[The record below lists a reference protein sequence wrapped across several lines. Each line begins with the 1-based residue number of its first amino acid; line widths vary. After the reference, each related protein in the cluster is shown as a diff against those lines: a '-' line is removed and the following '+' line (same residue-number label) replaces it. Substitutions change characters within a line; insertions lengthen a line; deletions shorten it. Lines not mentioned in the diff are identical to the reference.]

1 MNSSSSKI
9 VPKKKL
15 RRALPTRRTRTH
27 LDNSPLSGDG
37 RIIEMGSKVLEGFLA
52 VGNESGKYLGR
63 NDRGAG
69 TGVGPPMNRSFLILS
84 GAIVIGFVLLNA
96 FQDTARLGAAGPLS
110 LTPVARAEGRKP
122 DRQEI
127 IDRFLKLWAKRPGNT
142 VFENRWLGV
151 KTLQNPNDVW
161 ITQEILFEVKPD
173 FLVETGTLFG
183 GSAALWAMIL
193 EQINPAARVI
203 TIDIKDRVTEA
214 KKLDIFRR
222 KVDFLI
228 GSSTDPEI
236 VAEVRRR
243 TKGKKIVVLLDSAH
257 EKDHVLNELEAY
269 SPLVAVGSYL
279 IVQDTVVNGHPIWPN
294 FGPGPHEAVEEF
306 LATNDQFEPDHSR
319 ERLLLTLCRD
329 GYLKRI
335 R

>member
-1 MNSSSSKI
+1 
-9 VPKKKL
+9 
-15 RRALPTRRTRTH
+15 
-27 LDNSPLSGDG
+27 
-37 RIIEMGSKVLEGFLA
+37 
-52 VGNESGKYLGR
+52 
-63 NDRGAG
+63 
-69 TGVGPPMNRSFLILS
+69 MNRSFLILA
-84 GAIVIGFVLLNA
+84 GIAIVGFVFLNA
-96 FQDTARLGAAGPLS
+96 FQHTGRVGSAGPLS
-110 LTPVARAEGRKP
+110 LTSVARAEGVKP
-122 DRQEI
+122 NRQEI
-127 IDRFLKLWAKRPGNT
+127 IDRFLKLWFKRPGHT
-142 VFENRWLGV
+142 VFENQWLGV
-151 KTLQNPNDVW
+151 KTLQNPNDMW

-173 FLVETGTLFG
+173 FLVETGTFFG
-183 GSAALWAMIL
+183 GSAVMWAMIL

-203 TIDIKDRVTEA
+203 TIDIKDRVTDA
-214 KKLDIFRR
+214 KKIDIFRR

-236 VAEVRRR
+236 VAEVERR

-257 EKDHVLNELEAY
+257 NKDHVLNELKAY

-279 IVQDTVVNGHPIWPN
+279 IVQDTIVNGHPIWPN

-306 LATNDQFEPDHSR
+306 LATNDRFEPDRTR

>member
-1 MNSSSSKI
+1 
-9 VPKKKL
+9 
-15 RRALPTRRTRTH
+15 
-27 LDNSPLSGDG
+27 
-37 RIIEMGSKVLEGFLA
+37 
-52 VGNESGKYLGR
+52 
-63 NDRGAG
+63 
-69 TGVGPPMNRSFLILS
+69 MNRSFLILT
-84 GAIVIGFVLLNA
+84 GAAILGFVVLNA
-96 FQDTARLGAAGPLS
+96 FQHTGRIGSAGSLS
-110 LTPVARAEGRKP
+110 LTSVARAEARKP
-122 DRQEI
+122 KRQEI
-127 IDRFLKLWAKRPGNT
+127 IDRFLKLWVKRSEHT
-142 VFENRWLGV
+142 VFDNRWLGV
-151 KTLQNPNDVW
+151 KTLQNPNDAW

-183 GSAALWAMIL
+183 GSAAMWAMIL

-203 TIDIKDRVTEA
+203 TIDIEDRVTEA

-222 KVDFLI
+222 KVDFLV

-236 VAEVRRR
+236 VAEVERR

-257 EKDHVLNELEAY
+257 NKDHVLNELKAY

-279 IVQDTVVNGHPIWPN
+279 IVQDTIANGNPVWPN

-306 LATNDQFEPDHSR
+306 LASNDRFEPDRTR